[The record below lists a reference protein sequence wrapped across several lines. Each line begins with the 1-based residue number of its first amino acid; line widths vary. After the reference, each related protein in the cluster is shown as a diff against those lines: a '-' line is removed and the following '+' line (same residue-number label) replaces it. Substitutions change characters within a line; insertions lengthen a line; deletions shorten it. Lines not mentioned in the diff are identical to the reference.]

1 MKTTTSERLKQL
13 MHERGLK
20 QTDIL
25 RLAEPHFKS
34 AGTKLNKNDL
44 SQYVSG
50 KVTPGQF
57 KLSLLSLALDV
68 PEVWLMG
75 YDVPKTRLSEESFG
89 IMPITVKNIPLLGE
103 ISCGEPVFASED
115 RQSYVAA
122 GVNVKADFCLK
133 AKGDSMINARIY
145 DGDIVFIEKCDVVEN
160 GTVAAVIIGDDAL
173 LKRVFFYP
181 EQGKLLLVAE
191 NTKYPPL
198 VYMGDEL
205 NEVKILGRAIAFQ
218 SDVR

>member
-1 MKTTTSERLKQL
+1 MSSDDFAKRIKDLRKKHNLTLEEVGNRVGVGKSTVRKWETGAIANMRRDKIAALAKALHTTPEYI
-13 MHERGLK
+13 MGWE
-20 QTDIL
+20 D
-25 RLAEPHFKS
+25 
-34 AGTKLNKNDL
+34 KN
-44 SQYVSG
+44 SFFS
-50 KVTPGQF
+50 
-57 KLSLLSLALDV
+57 
-68 PEVWLMG
+68 PE
-75 YDVPKTRLSEESFG
+75 YEKYG

-198 VYMGDEL
+198 VYEGEEL
-205 NEVKILGRAIAFQ
+205 NTVKILGKAIAFQ

>member
-1 MKTTTSERLKQL
+1 MHKVNERIK
-13 MHERGLK
+13 MARE
-20 QTDIL
+20 D
-25 RLAEPHFKS
+25 
-34 AGTKLNKNDL
+34 AGYSYSDL
-44 SQYVSG
+44 SKLTGIPKTSLQRYETGTTLKIPLSAIS
-50 KVTPGQF
+50 KLEQA
-57 KLSLLSLALDV
+57 LSLPRGYLLGWSEKM
-68 PEVWLMG
+68 PENI
-75 YDVPKTRLSEESFG
+75 F
-89 IMPITVKNIPLLGE
+89 PIETVKVPLLGE

-181 EQGKLLLVAE
+181 EHGKLLLVAE

>member
-1 MKTTTSERLKQL
+1 MATDKPIATIAERLS
-13 MHERGLK
+13 EALK
-20 QTDIL
+20 IKEMSQAEL
-25 RLAEPHFKS
+25 VRLTGIGKS
-34 AGTKLNKNDL
+34 SICT
-44 SQYVSG
+44 YVSG
-50 KVTPGQF
+50 EYEPKQRNIY
-57 KLSLLSLALDV
+57 KIAKALNV
-68 PEVWLMG
+68 SEAWLMG
-75 YDVPKTRLSEESFG
+75 FDVPMQPQKNNNYG
-89 IMPITVKNIPLLGE
+89 IMPITVKSIPFLGE

-115 RQSYVAA
+115 RQSYVAS

-145 DGDIVFIEKCDVVEN
+145 DGDIVFIQKCDMVEN
-160 GTVAAVIIGDDAL
+160 GTIAAVVIGDDAL

-198 VYMGDEL
+198 VYEGEEL
-205 NEVKILGRAIAFQ
+205 NTVKILGKAIAFQ

>member
-1 MKTTTSERLKQL
+1 MKTTTSERLKEL
-13 MHERGLK
+13 MRDRGLK
-20 QTDIL
+20 QADIL
-25 RLAEPHFKS
+25 KMAEPYYEKT
-34 AGTKLNKNDL
+34 GIRLNKNDL

-68 PEVWLMG
+68 SEVWLMG
-75 YDVPKTRLSEESFG
+75 YDVPIKSKDNYG
-89 IMPITVKNIPLLGE
+89 IMPITVKSIPFLGE

-115 RQSYVAA
+115 RQSYVAS
-122 GVNVKADFCLK
+122 GINVKADFCLK

-145 DGDIVFIEKCDVVEN
+145 DGDIVFIQKCDMVEN
-160 GTVAAVIIGDDAL
+160 GTIAAVVIGDDAL

-198 VYMGDEL
+198 VYEGEDL
-205 NEVKILGRAIAFQ
+205 NTVKILGKAVAFQ
-218 SDVR
+218 SDVI

>member
-1 MKTTTSERLKQL
+1 VSTDDFSNRIKLLRRKHNLTLEEVGKRVGVGKSTVRKWETGMIANIRRDKIAALAKALHTTP
-13 MHERGLK
+13 
-20 QTDIL
+20 
-25 RLAEPHFKS
+25 AF
-34 AGTKLNKNDL
+34 
-44 SQYVSG
+44 
-50 KVTPGQF
+50 
-57 KLSLLSLALDV
+57 
-68 PEVWLMG
+68 LMG
-75 YDVPKTRLSEESFG
+75 WDEEPISTYAQFG
-89 IMPITVKNIPLLGE
+89 IFPIEKRNIPFLGE

-115 RQSYVAA
+115 RQSYVAS

-145 DGDIVFIEKCDVVEN
+145 DGDIVFIQKCDMVEN
-160 GTVAAVIIGDDAL
+160 GTIAAVVIGDDAL

-198 VYMGDEL
+198 VYEGEEL
-205 NEVKILGRAIAFQ
+205 NTVKILGKAIAFQ

>member
-1 MKTTTSERLKQL
+1 MKQSIADRIKNRRISLGMSQEELAQKIGYKSRSSINKIEVGANNLTQSKIKAIADALNTTPAYIMGWTEGDD
-13 MHERGLK
+13 EF
-20 QTDIL
+20 QTNY
-25 RLAEPHFKS
+25 EK
-34 AGTKLNKNDL
+34 
-44 SQYVSG
+44 Y
-50 KVTPGQF
+50 
-57 KLSLLSLALDV
+57 
-68 PEVWLMG
+68 
-75 YDVPKTRLSEESFG
+75 G
-89 IMPITVKNIPLLGE
+89 IMPIAVRTIPLLGE
-103 ISCGEPVFASED
+103 ISCGEPVFAAED

-122 GVNVKADFCLK
+122 GINVKADFCLK

-181 EQGKLLLVAE
+181 DDGKLVLVAE

-198 VYMGDEL
+198 VYMGEEL
-205 NEVKILGRAIAFQ
+205 NNVKILGKAIAFQ